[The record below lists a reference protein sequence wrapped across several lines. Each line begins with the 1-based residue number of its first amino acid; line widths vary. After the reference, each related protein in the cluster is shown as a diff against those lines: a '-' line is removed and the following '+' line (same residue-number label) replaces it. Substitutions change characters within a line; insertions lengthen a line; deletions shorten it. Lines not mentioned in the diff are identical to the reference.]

1 MTWILLAASVILA
14 TVDSWVTAKRI
25 KWEINPLV
33 RVLHRRLGTIPS
45 VGLGVLLPQAS
56 WAFGLSLL
64 PPFASHPCLLGIFL
78 GTQLHRTYLQ
88 YLSRNFKLP
97 EWDAKPLPSLRQST
111 KTDAPPPS
119 GSNHSG
125 ASREQGSSAVN
136 VQNFRRFIHST
147 ALKPC

>member
-33 RVLHRRLGTIPS
+33 RVLHQRLGTIPS
-45 VGLGVLLPQAS
+45 VVLGVLLPQAS

-64 PPFASHPCLLGIFL
+64 PPFASHPWLLGIFL

-97 EWDAKPLPSLRQST
+97 EWDAKPLPSLRQNT

-125 ASREQGSSAVN
+125 SHQQGSTAVEN
-136 VQNFRRFIHST
+136 VVRFRRFINST

>member
-1 MTWILLAASVILA
+1 MTWTLLVASLLLAAVD
-14 TVDSWVTAKRI
+14 TVVTKRRL
-25 KWEINPLV
+25 KWELNPIV
-33 RVLHRRLGTIPS
+33 RVFAKKSPVLA
-45 VGLGVLLPQAS
+45 VMVGVLLPQVL

-64 PPFASHPCLLGIFL
+64 PPFASHPSLLGIFL
-78 GTQLHRTYLQ
+78 GMQLHRTYLQ
-88 YLSRNFKLP
+88 YLSRNFNLP

-136 VQNFRRFIHST
+136 VQNFRRFINST